1 MSTHLSDIL
10 ESPES
15 PQKWTLSPTGN
26 LWKNITAIIAAIM
39 ISGCASQYQ
48 TRPNVVVIENT
59 PYNEPNVPLYERERI
74 LDNALRNTR
83 TRISLQEEQQRL
95 DAKKAR
101 NARNTYEEQERLN
114 RRKRQFE
121 QEQGRVVPPASGK
134 PISIAPSGDNR
145 HWNIRY

>member
-1 MSTHLSDIL
+1 
-10 ESPES
+10 
-15 PQKWTLSPTGN
+15 
-26 LWKNITAIIAAIM
+26 M

-95 DAKKAR
+95 DAKKQEMQEIPMKNR
-101 NARNTYEEQERLN
+101 SDSIEEKGN
-114 RRKRQFE
+114 SNKNK
-121 QEQGRVVPPASGK
+121 A
-134 PISIAPSGDNR
+134 A
-145 HWNIRY
+145 